1 MYTTTPLPIRLFQLP
16 NTLAGDAAV
25 TMILQS
31 IITWLVELVLVNR
44 DLARGGVAPI
54 GFLRQP
60 AWRVARW
67 FMFLDRDGNA
77 EGAEAGSGTW
87 THWARFLMSQVVRAM
102 VVAVVAFVVLWGPA
116 VGILTAVGVSN
127 GGDWDF
133 EKTWTPQIFKL
144 VLGGVLGL
152 LQTPAFAAFWLVRA
166 GWALSTN
173 EGIRS
178 WS

>member
-1 MYTTTPLPIRLFQLP
+1 MYTTTPQPIRLFQLP

-44 DLARGGVAPI
+44 DLARGGVAPV
-54 GFLRQP
+54 GFIRQP
-60 AWRVARW
+60 TWRAARW
-67 FMFLDRDGNA
+67 FLFLDRDGKAEA
-77 EGAEAGSGTW
+77 EGGEVGSGTRAY
-87 THWARFLMSQVVRAM
+87 WARFLASQVLRAM

-116 VGILTAVGVSN
+116 VGMLTAVGRRS

-133 EKTWTPQIFKL
+133 EKTWTPQVFKL

-166 GWALSTN
+166 GWALRTN
-173 EGIRS
+173 EGV
-178 WS
+178 